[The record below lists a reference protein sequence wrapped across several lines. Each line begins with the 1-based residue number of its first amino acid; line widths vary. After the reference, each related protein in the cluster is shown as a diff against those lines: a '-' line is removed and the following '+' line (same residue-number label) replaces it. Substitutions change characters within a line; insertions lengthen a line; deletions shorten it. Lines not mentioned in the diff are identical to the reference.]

1 MKILRGNIHEYLV
14 MTLDFSEPGEV
25 TVTMIPY
32 IENMVKYFS
41 NHDENMRT
49 SATPV
54 SGHLFKTISYAE
66 PPKHYVST
74 TSILFNPPTFPTL
87 T

>member
-1 MKILRGNIHEYLV
+1 
-14 MTLDFSEPGEV
+14 
-25 TVTMIPY
+25 MIPY

-54 SGHLFKTISYAE
+54 SGHLFKTISYAIVLE
-66 PPKHYVST
+66 ETRDKIHHYLFARHCLPPIEKDRTYT
-74 TSILFNPPTFPTL
+74 PK
-87 T
+87 